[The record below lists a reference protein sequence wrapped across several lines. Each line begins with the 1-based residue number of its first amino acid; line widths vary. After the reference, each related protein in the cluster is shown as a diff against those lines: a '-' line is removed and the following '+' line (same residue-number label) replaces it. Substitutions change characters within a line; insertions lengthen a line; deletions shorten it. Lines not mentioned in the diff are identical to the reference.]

1 MAKRK
6 SQTDASKAEDP
17 ASGSVSI
24 EAAMEELGEI
34 VARLE
39 SGKESLDDS
48 LQSFERGMTLLRQ
61 CHRRLDGAA
70 QRIEIVTRL
79 GDSPEEIE
87 TESFDGS
94 SSLNRTETGTASS
107 SNPKSGAKKNKSSE
121 DANIDDD
128 PLDSAGRRLF

>member
-70 QRIEIVTRL
+70 QRI
-79 GDSPEEIE
+79 
-87 TESFDGS
+87 
-94 SSLNRTETGTASS
+94 
-107 SNPKSGAKKNKSSE
+107 
-121 DANIDDD
+121 
-128 PLDSAGRRLF
+128 